1 MSHHGDEEE
10 QCNGAQ
16 VLIEDNTIIALVS
29 ELLSES
35 FRLSKVIED
44 MLTISLVYLWLDDLT
59 WIEEVE
65 CDNLGQDLEQ
75 RQNRWRQVHSDQRNK
90 YHDLE
95 GIDTG
100 PHEIKGKL
108 EYSSNEQRSS
118 HSCLCCTSK
127 ILS

>member
-1 MSHHGDEEE
+1 MSHKEDEEE

-29 ELLSES
+29 KLLSES
-35 FRLSKVIED
+35 LSLSKVIED

-95 GIDTG
+95 SIDTG

-118 HSCLCCTSK
+118 HGCLCCTSK